1 MEGDRDLI
9 EPDRIETGPSMLLAG
24 LRRWHSFQLASNDIP
39 GQWEEF
45 NHLRPLQGET
55 GNASYGA
62 VCASRENEFEYM
74 CAVEVTSFD
83 DLPDYLG
90 RMRVPEQRYAVF
102 THSGHISSIRAT
114 WEAIWSQWLPNSGLQ
129 PANTPDFELYDDRYD
144 PLTGTGI
151 VEIWFPVQTA
161 E

>member
-1 MEGDRDLI
+1 MI
-9 EPDRIETGPSMLLAG
+9 EPDRFETGPSILLAG
-24 LRRWHSFQLASNDIP
+24 LRRWHSFQLAGKDIP

-45 NHLRPLQGET
+45 NTLRPLQGET
-55 GNASYGA
+55 GKASYGA

-83 DLPDYLG
+83 GLPDNIG

-102 THSGHISSIRAT
+102 THSGHVSSIRAT
-114 WEAIWSQWLPNSGLQ
+114 WDAIWSQWLPNSGFK
-129 PANTPDFELYDDRYD
+129 PASTPDFELYDDRYD
-144 PLTGTGI
+144 PLTGNGI